1 MNETNTSS
9 HSDRGYMVFFKDN
22 PPNAGGLLKR
32 KAMQLPRPTVGGKS
46 APGNGGSSS
55 VPPAHS
61 VPFSQFVSKVVAHES
76 LPRIILQP
84 TPFPAGSS
92 GPAYMFANI
101 GKVLLWL
108 EFFARSEGQR
118 IGDPLACIYMKDAYP
133 TCHDVNVITRDNL
146 DVCVGVFWRRRD
158 IL

>member
-1 MNETNTSS
+1 
-9 HSDRGYMVFFKDN
+9 MVFFKDN